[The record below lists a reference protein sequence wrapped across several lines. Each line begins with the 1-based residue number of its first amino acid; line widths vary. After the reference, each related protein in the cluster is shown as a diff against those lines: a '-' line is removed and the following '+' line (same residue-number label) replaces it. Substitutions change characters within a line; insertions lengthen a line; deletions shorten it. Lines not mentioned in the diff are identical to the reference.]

1 MSAGCAYVPP
11 PGSTGVVASFEDDGL
26 EPAVSECFEHKN
38 AALKKGISIYPVDL
52 YQPQGGDHETH

>member
-11 PGSTGVVASFEDDGL
+11 PGSTGVVASFEDNGF

-38 AALKKGISIYPVDL
+38 AALKKGISVYLVDL
-52 YQPQGGDHETH
+52 YQPECGDP